1 MCCVRESADLIN
13 GTWRL
18 VRGDEVLGEIVIT
31 DADFPWLSGSFAAR
45 PGFAEV
51 APLFAEE
58 LALSAALEDDDN
70 QTAMQAWESA
80 YDRIVTTMSLVSPTG
95 PVAEFLLHIEG
106 AEAWFR
112 WSDEP
117 FDG

>member
-1 MCCVRESADLIN
+1 MRELADLIS

-45 PGFAEV
+45 PGFAAV
-51 APLFAEE
+51 APLFVEE
-58 LALSAALEDDDN
+58 LALSAALEDDDSP
-70 QTAMQAWESA
+70 AAIRAWESA
-80 YDRIVTTMSLVSPTG
+80 YDRIVATMSLVSPAG
-95 PVAEFLLHIEG
+95 PVAEFLLHIDG

-117 FDG
+117 FDD